1 MELGTRKLFNRSFS
15 FVSVAAI
22 VLMSLSLIVLLGP
35 IFIKGSSAFVFRG
48 TVEYRMLMLDRFG
61 RGNRAVVEAEKA
73 SAEAA
78 RRPVYDLITRFDR
91 EMERNGAEFRARYE
105 SDFTGLKGLVLEL
118 FGPAPGEPAPV
129 LLRQQYGQTRWDR
142 SKLKLHGI
150 FFVEEY
156 DYSDPTKMGVKVL
169 KPRVERFKGTSIE
182 PLFGDLERGI
192 KEMMRPR
199 LTWYWRFPFDD
210 SYDSHFFGGI
220 WPEMLGTIYL
230 AIGAMLF
237 AVPLGIVT
245 AIYLAEYA
253 GEGHFV
259 SLLRTCISSLAGVP
273 SIVFGLFGLAFFIN
287 TMKVSQSK
295 SVLAGASTLALLVLP
310 TVIRASEEAIKA
322 VPRTYKEASM
332 SLGASKWRTI
342 LTVILPAALPGVLTS
357 IIISMGR
364 AAGETAPIIFTAAVS
379 VGKPLAI
386 WQTLTQPTPALPWN
400 IYNLSTE
407 YQAVDEIRHIQ
418 YGMVLT
424 LVALVLL
431 LNLTAIIIR
440 ARVSKKLRA

>member
-15 FVSVAAI
+15 FVSVLSI
-22 VLMSLSLIVLLGP
+22 VLMALSLVVLLGP
-35 IFIKGSSAFVFRG
+35 IFVKGSGAFIFRG
-48 TVEYRMLMLDRFG
+48 TVEFRELMLDKFD
-61 RGNRAVVEAEKA
+61 RGNRASIE
-73 SAEAA
+73 AEAA
-78 RRPVYDLITRFDR
+78 RTEASRKPLYDIIARFEAQLDTA
-91 EMERNGAEFRARYE
+91 G
-105 SDFTGLKGLVLEL
+105 SDFRRQYGSEFKDVKSLVVEL
-118 FGPAPGEPAPV
+118 LGPAPGAPEPV

-142 SKLKLHGI
+142 AKVKLNDIL
-150 FFVEEY
+150 FVEEY
-156 DYSDPTKMGVKVL
+156 DYSDSTQMGKKIL
-169 KPRVERFKGTSIE
+169 KARVAKFKGTTLE
-182 PLFGDLERGI
+182 PIFGFLERGARD
-192 KEMMRPR
+192 MLRPR
-199 LTWYWRFPFDD
+199 LTLYWRFLFDE

-220 WPEMLGTIYL
+220 WPEMLGTLYL

-237 AVPLGIVT
+237 AIPLGIVT
-245 AIYLAEYA
+245 AIYLAEYS
-253 GEGHFV
+253 GEGHAV
-259 SLLRTCISSLAGVP
+259 SFLRTCISSLAGVP

-295 SVLAGASTLALLVLP
+295 SVLAGSLTLAVLVLP

-342 LTVILPAALPGVLTS
+342 LTVILPAALPGILTS

-379 VGKPLAI
+379 VGRPLAF

-400 IYNLSTE
+400 IYNLATE
-407 YQAVDEIRHIQ
+407 HQAVDEIRHVQ

-424 LVALVLL
+424 LVALVLV

-440 ARVSKKLRA
+440 ARISKKLRG